1 MLIVSSTNLLECCS
15 LPKMFLNPL
24 VDQALGL
31 LLLELLIV
39 CPNIVLV
46 LVTCIVLLSYR
57 WLKYKNKI
65 FSITRM
71 FIISL
76 SRSCKYDKHET
87 AHKIFQTSKGKD
99 TGKPGY
105 QRHAIVF
112 ITLISKNQRA

>member
-1 MLIVSSTNLLECCS
+1 LIVSSTNLLECCS

-57 WLKYKNKI
+57 WLKYKNEI
-65 FSITRM
+65 VSNIEC
-71 FIISL
+71 SL
-76 SRSCKYDKHET
+76 SHFLGAASMKNMRLHVTYFRLQK
-87 AHKIFQTSKGKD
+87 AQT
-99 TGKPGY
+99 
-105 QRHAIVF
+105 I
-112 ITLISKNQRA
+112 NN